1 MITGG
6 HTADS
11 DDWSRGMIIIKA
23 IRKKSIAPV
32 CILVLIFSS
41 VSVFAGEIL
50 IDDYVDSLSP
60 KWVRKSFE
68 GKTQYEVTRED
79 NQLCIKATSSASASA
94 LYYKIKYDT
103 NDFPVLTWRWKVD
116 HVLSKGDALQKEG
129 DDYAAR
135 VYVVFPSLAFWRTK
149 ALNYIWANKLP
160 QGQAVPNPFTANA
173 IMVAV
178 ESGPERTGQW
188 VEETR
193 NVFED
198 YRRYFGKEPP
208 KAGAIA
214 IMTDT
219 DNTGENATAWYGPI
233 RLLSGQSR

>member
-1 MITGG
+1 MLI
-6 HTADS
+6 S
-11 DDWSRGMIIIKA
+11 MFS
-23 IRKKSIAPV
+23 PV
-32 CILVLIFSS
+32 S
-41 VSVFAGEIL
+41 VSAAEIL
-50 IDDYVDSLSP
+50 LDDYKKGLSP
-60 KWVRKSFE
+60 KWEEKSFK
-68 GKTQYEVTRED
+68 GKTEYEVTQED

-103 NDFPVLTWRWKVD
+103 KDYPVLTWRWKVN
-116 HVLSKGDALQKEG
+116 HVLSKGDALHKEG

-160 QGQAVPNPFTANA
+160 KGQAVPNPFSANA

-178 ESGPERTGQW
+178 ESGPERTGHW
-188 VEETR
+188 LEERR
-193 NVFED
+193 NIVED
-198 YRRYFGKEPP
+198 YRRYFGEDPP

-233 RLLSGQSR
+233 RVLSDQGW

>member
-1 MITGG
+1 MP
-6 HTADS
+6 AQL
-11 DDWSRGMIIIKA
+11 RQ
-23 IRKKSIAPV
+23 
-32 CILVLIFSS
+32 
-41 VSVFAGEIL
+41 VFPAWESAQ
-50 IDDYVDSLSP
+50 V
-60 KWVRKSFE
+60 
-68 GKTQYEVTRED
+68 TQED
-79 NQLCIKATSSASASA
+79 NQLCIRSTSRSSASG
-94 LYYKIKYDT
+94 LYYKIKYDLK
-103 NDFPVLTWRWKVD
+103 DYPILTWRWKVD

-160 QGQAVPNPFTANA
+160 QGYAVPNSFTANT

-233 RLLSGQSR
+233 RLLSGRGR